1 MRNLDWKVECRNLAL
16 WMLLAGPIG
25 WGLGI
30 LPWALLS
37 VSFGYIAWT
46 WYQLERIN
54 NWLHSDAQTQPPES
68 GGLWGLVFDGI
79 YQLQITSSKERD
91 RLQKSIDYLQDSFA
105 SLDDAAVILSE
116 TGNITWCNEAA
127 GRTLGL
133 RFPEDSNQSLV
144 NLIRLPEF
152 IRYFEGNDYKEGLQ
166 VISPYNSEYKLL
178 INITHFGKGSRLL
191 FARDI
196 TETSRLQEMRKD
208 FVANVSHELRT
219 PLTVINGYLET
230 LSDVQSVGV
239 TKDELRWRR
248 AIEQMLVQSRR
259 MESLIKDLIALS
271 RLESISEQ
279 SVQSLIDVSPMIER
293 IREEA
298 LATVKGKRDIIIECD
313 DSIQLQGNSDEI
325 HSAFANLVLN
335 AAKYTPEN
343 GTIWVR
349 WYRRSPQQVC
359 LTVEDNGDGIDS
371 HHIPRLTERFYR
383 VDKSRS
389 IDTGGTGLGLA
400 IVKHILFRHQAELSI
415 TSELGSGS
423 NFTCVFPHSRSVT
436 RSNIA

>member
-1 MRNLDWKVECRNLAL
+1 MRNLDWKIECRNLAL
-16 WMLLAGPIG
+16 WMMLVGSFG
-25 WGLGI
+25 WALGI
-30 LPWALLS
+30 LPWAILS
-37 VSFGYIAWT
+37 VSLAYICWT
-46 WYQLERIN
+46 WYQMQRIN
-54 NWLHSDAQTQPPES
+54 DWLYSHAENPPPES
-68 GGLWGLVFDGI
+68 AGLWGSVFDGI

-91 RLQKSIDYLQDSFA
+91 RLQKSVDYLQDSFA
-105 SLDDAAVILSE
+105 SLDDAAVILNE
-116 TGNITWCNEAA
+116 TGSITWSNDAA
-127 GRTLGL
+127 RRTLGL

-144 NLIRLPEF
+144 NLIRSPEF
-152 IRYFEGNDYKEGLQ
+152 IRYFESNDYREGLQ
-166 VISPYNSEYKLL
+166 IISPYNDAYQLL
-178 INITHFGKGSRLL
+178 ITITHFGKGSRLM
-191 FARDI
+191 FARDV

-230 LSDVQSVGV
+230 LMDVDTAGV
-239 TKDELRWRR
+239 TEDELRWRR
-248 AIEQMLVQSRR
+248 AIEQMLIQSRR
-259 MESLIKDLIALS
+259 MESLIKDLISLS
-271 RLESISEQ
+271 RLESVSEQ
-279 SVQSLIDVSPMIER
+279 SEQGLIDVSPMIER

-298 LATVKGKRDIIIECD
+298 LAMVKGKRDIIVECD
-313 DSIQLQGNSDEI
+313 DSIQLQGNPGEI

-343 GTIWVR
+343 GTIWIR
-349 WYRRSPQQVC
+349 WYRRSPHQVC

-415 TSELGSGS
+415 TSELGIGS
-423 NFTCVFPHSRSVT
+423 NFTCIFPHERSVT